1 MYDLIGSKN
10 FAKKMNDRIFT
21 DYYYRLM
28 LIARSRFDWNG
39 LPNNI
44 DYAWIERYLY
54 SEGACVF
61 YKDPVLGFMIAKMGT
76 NGPLNAYNEPVN
88 IQPIADNYYYEGPQL
103 VNGENCVIIKNNS
116 EMIPTLPTIELYAYK
131 LMNIDRTIDININQ
145 QKIPLIVQC
154 SDKQRFSLKQVISQR
169 NDNEFIIW
177 GDKNLDLSGV
187 HVLKTEAPI
196 IFDQLEIQKHMI
208 YNECMT
214 FLGVNNANQD
224 KRERLVSDE
233 VSANDQQIQVNN
245 DVSLEARIRACKMIK
260 EVFGLDISVN
270 RKKAQFDLLETENE
284 VFEED
289 EAGEEEE
296 NIEEVQ

>member
-1 MYDLIGSKN
+1 MYELIGSKN
-10 FAKKMNDRIFT
+10 FSKKMNDRIFT

-28 LIARSRFDWNG
+28 LIARSRFDWQG

-54 SEGACVF
+54 SEGVCVF
-61 YKDPVLGFMIAKMGT
+61 YNDPILGFMIAKMGT

-88 IQPIADNYYYEGPQL
+88 IQPIAYNYYYEGPQL
-103 VNGENCVIIKNNS
+103 INGENCVIIKNNA

-154 SDKQRFSLKQVISQR
+154 SDKQRFSLKQVIAQR

-245 DVSLEARIRACKMIK
+245 DVSLEARLRACKMIK

-270 RKKAQFDLLETENE
+270 RKKAQFNLLETENE

-296 NIEEVQ
+296 NIEEV